1 MKPSGPAAAVA
12 APASKAMM
20 PMPASLAAAVLMP
33 SPAATSSPKF
43 KIFNCGPVANARI
56 SPTTMN
62 GRIPSAMFISRPA
75 REPTVQKR
83 IRSRLFSLVSTK
95 ALVMALKTADNAAP
109 PSTKV
114 KGSTAALPAEAR
126 PKTSAVAAIAPRKAI
141 TAVAHGAVMPNSAK
155 LTTTLS
161 AAPEL
166 TPRIPGSA
174 RGLRVWPWIRA
185 PATPSAAPT
194 IMARMV
200 RGSRS
205 SATTRWLVETSSWAP
220 RAAGSSRSAAHTSSA
235 GMERAPYS
243 KLQIVPTRTSKSRA
257 PRPRRRVVRTLM
269 AWPPIAAAACRCPHS
284 QPIVPSEHRR
294 CGGLPWRASA
304 HR

>member
-1 MKPSGPAAAVA
+1 
-12 APASKAMM
+12 
-20 PMPASLAAAVLMP
+20 
-33 SPAATSSPKF
+33 
-43 KIFNCGPVANARI
+43 
-56 SPTTMN
+56 
-62 GRIPSAMFISRPA
+62 
-75 REPTVQKR
+75 
-83 IRSRLFSLVSTK
+83 
-95 ALVMALKTADNAAP
+95 MALKTADNAAP

-185 PATPSAAPT
+185 PATPSAAPRLWPGWC
-194 IMARMV
+194 AAAAAQLPRVGWWKLRPGHRV
-200 RGSRS
+200 RPAVPQRG
-205 SATTRWLVETSSWAP
+205 
-220 RAAGSSRSAAHTSSA
+220 HTSSA